1 MSLHA
6 AGLDHRLYLLSAV
19 LTHAAVGY
27 TLATVFADHPRSGLG
42 GGVLPDLDL
51 LFAPAWSFP
60 FVHRGLTH
68 TPLFA
73 AGIAAALFAAGRRRA
88 AGGAALGIGSH
99 LVVDTLT
106 RSGVPWLYPLSP
118 DGLGVGLSVHSL
130 APSVAVWA
138 LLLAVLSLHR
148 RRARAR
154 GGRPNDAT

>member
-1 MSLHA
+1 MSFHA

-27 TLATVFADHPRSGLG
+27 TLATVFAEHPLSGVV

-51 LFAPAWSFP
+51 LFAPGWSFP

-73 AGIAAALFAAGRRRA
+73 AAFVGALFAVGRRRA
-88 AGGAALGIGSH
+88 AGGAALGAASH

-106 RSGVPWLYPLSP
+106 KRGVPWLYPLSA
-118 DGLGVGLSVHSL
+118 DGFGVDLSVHSL
-130 APSVAVWA
+130 VPSVAVWA
-138 LLLAVLSLHR
+138 LVVALLSLHR
-148 RRARAR
+148 RARR
-154 GGRPNDAT
+154 RRSPNDAT